1 MKGIKVVFWVVI
13 GGILILLACGE
24 ESKDGRSVKE
34 IRPEDKRI
42 ADMIR
47 TPISADGNADTVN
60 VAKISFEQREFNFGT
75 VKAGEIVE
83 MDFVF
88 TNSGRIPLLIAD
100 ARSTCGCTV
109 PEWPKDPIEPGDSGK
124 ITVKFNTTERHYE
137 QNRPISLIANTY
149 PRQTDIILKGYVEPN

>member
-1 MKGIKVVFWVVI
+1 MKGIKLVFWVVI

-24 ESKDGRSVKE
+24 EGKDGRSVKE

-75 VKAGEIVE
+75 VKEGEIVE

-124 ITVKFNTTERHYE
+124 ITVKFNTTDRQYE